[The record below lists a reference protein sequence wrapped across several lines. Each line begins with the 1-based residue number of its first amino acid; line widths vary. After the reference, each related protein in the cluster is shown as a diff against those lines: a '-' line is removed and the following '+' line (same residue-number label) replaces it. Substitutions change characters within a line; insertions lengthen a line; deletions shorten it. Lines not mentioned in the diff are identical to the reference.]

1 VPRSP
6 ISAYSNI
13 SSPLDEL
20 SPANRRNIALSW
32 TYHSTTRIFRV
43 TNCVQ
48 QNQPCTHVLRLTRRT
63 AMGLASGQALVLR
76 RRINRICSVFW
87 TLTVAPTLSSSSLAS
102 STIRKAA
109 ALHIHIYYFFL
120 FFFWVGRASERTF
133 PHVVIL
139 TAALSPYILLLHTRP
154 CTYMFFLYI
163 YVYILLYIIFAHIY
177 IWTHCYMRAHI
188 HTHTYTI
195 LPYMCIRIYLH
206 TITHILYNRVIC

>member
-1 VPRSP
+1 MPRSP

-139 TAALSPYILLLHTRP
+139 TAALSPSIHIIITYSSMHIYVFLIYICIHTIIYYFRTYIYMNTLLHARSH
-154 CTYMFFLYI
+154 TYTHIHHITI
-163 YVYILLYIIFAHIY
+163 YVYSYIFTHNYTYII
-177 IWTHCYMRAHI
+177 
-188 HTHTYTI
+188 
-195 LPYMCIRIYLH
+195 
-206 TITHILYNRVIC
+206 